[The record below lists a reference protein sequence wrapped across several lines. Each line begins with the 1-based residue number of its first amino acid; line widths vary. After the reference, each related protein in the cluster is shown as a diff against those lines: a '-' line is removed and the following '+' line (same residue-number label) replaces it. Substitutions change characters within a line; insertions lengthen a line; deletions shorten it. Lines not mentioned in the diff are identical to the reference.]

1 MKKRLIIYLVSLF
14 ACLIASCSEKEE
26 TVNGGGEPQ
35 SYIPFAISKGV
46 NISNWLSQSDVRGEE
61 RKNYFTEA
69 EVQQLAGFGFDHIRL
84 PADEEQLFTED
95 GQKIP
100 EAFELLHNA
109 IKWCEKANMK
119 VIVDMHI
126 LRSHYFNAGSS
137 GATVIDGFIDN
148 FENGENAWYPFD
160 GTQLTVDV
168 VNNPDVCPA
177 NPSAKVL
184 RMNKTSNTNW
194 MAGGKGGFQ
203 LPIGPNEGQFKYL
216 RMKIRKNMKST
227 ITLTL
232 EGEGLDAVYTG
243 YTNNKVNEWE
253 DIAFDLINI
262 QSGSANGNYTKL
274 AIRPDDGPAE
284 MYIDDV
290 FFSDSKEGSNSQIT
304 IEVDNTPLL
313 WKNKDA
319 QYKYLDLWKSLADE
333 LKDYPNDLVAYELL
347 NEPVAPYSS
356 QWNSLSAQLIRE
368 LRLTEPERKL
378 VIGSNKWQGVNTFGE
393 LTVPANDPNII
404 LSFHFYNPHLFTHY
418 KAEWT
423 DMKNLNV
430 AIHYPGELI
439 AQEDYA
445 QLSDNDKKIVD
456 PYMGTYDKAVLESLV
471 RKAMNQAGK
480 YGLQLHCGE
489 FGCYNKTPRA
499 DKIDWLQDVISIF
512 RDNNIAYSYWEYKA
526 GFGFCNSKGE
536 VTDQE
541 VLNLLTK

>member
-1 MKKRLIIYLVSLF
+1 MKKRLIIYLASLF

-26 TVNGGGEPQ
+26 TANGGGEPQ

-126 LRSHYFNAGSS
+126 LRSHHFNNNES
-137 GATVIDGFIDN
+137 GEPIKSFFDT
-148 FENGENAWYPFD
+148 FENGATSYWYS
-160 GTQLTVDV
+160 TQGSSVTVQV
-168 VNNPDVCPA
+168 VDNPEKDAV
-177 NPSAKVL
+177 NSSDKVL
-184 RMNKTSNTNW
+184 YINKQNSGFDW
-194 MAGGKGGFQ
+194 PAGQKGGFE
-203 LPIGPNEGQFKYL
+203 LPIGPGKTQFKYL
-216 RMKIRKNMKST
+216 RMKFRKDKVST
-227 ITLTL
+227 MTVVLT
-232 EGEGLDAVYTG
+232 DQNNKDYYTG
-243 YTNNKVNEWE
+243 YANQEANKWE
-253 DIAFDLINI
+253 EIAVELQGKMDGIC
-262 QSGSANGNYTKL
+262 TKITL
-274 AIRPDDGPAE
+274 RPDNTEGVL
-284 MYIDDV
+284 YIDDV
-290 FFSDSKEGSNSQIT
+290 FLSDSPTG
-304 IEVDNTPLL
+304 DNMELTPESTSSVPKL
-313 WKNKDA
+313 WTDKDA

-439 AQEDYA
+439 AQEEYA
-445 QLSDNDKKIVD
+445 QLSDDDKKIVD
-456 PYMGTYDKAVLESLV
+456 PYMGTYNRAVLESLV

-489 FGCYNKTPRA
+489 FGCYNKTPRT